1 MLQSIIKKI
10 LFNSLTAKLLRN
22 VTLKIHNLSYKLSA
36 IFSTILNDGKHPKH
50 DIIQYEKWFSHHVE
64 KHDIVLDIGS
74 NTGLMVDFLSKK
86 VEYVYGIEI
95 NENLCSEAQLLIQKP
110 NVEFICFDATIYDYS
125 KCRNITV
132 VTLSNVLEHIEVR
145 VEFLKKII
153 KQIPW
158 KNESYKKI
166 LIRVPMVDR
175 DWISVYKKQIGVEY
189 RLDKTH
195 YTEYT
200 YLQFKEE
207 LDKSGIEIMSH
218 QVKFGELYAVCKAL

>member
-95 NENLCSEAQLLIQKP
+95 NENLFSEAQLLIQKP

-125 KCRNITV
+125 VCRDITV
-132 VTLSNVLEHIEVR
+132 VTLSNVLEHIEHR

-153 KQIPW
+153 KQVPW
-158 KNESYKKI
+158 NSEYHKK
-166 LIRVPMVDR
+166 LLLRVPMVDR
-175 DWISVYKKQIGVEY
+175 DWITIYKKQIGVEY
-189 RLDKTH
+189 RLDNTH

-200 YLQFKEE
+200 YLQFKDE
-207 LDKSGIEIMSH
+207 LNKSDIEIISYH
-218 QVKFGELYAVCKAL
+218 VRFGELYAVCRAG